1 MVTELRLSSLRGTK
15 MSDLVKF
22 AAGAVAALALSAGL
36 GVGAAQATTTWVL
49 DYTAN
54 NAGDTPY
61 SAVIDLGVSDTG
73 NGAGGF
79 DITSIS
85 GSVDGDLITSLVG
98 NANPTGPS
106 YSADGL
112 FIYDNFFSSGGLAP
126 TLSNPG
132 LLFTGA
138 SGHEYNLFSDD
149 MTNYEMYQA
158 TPGYTEHSYGTI
170 SLRETSD
177 RDGPLGR
184 LGGAVPEPATW
195 TMMILGFG
203 GVGALLRQRRARP
216 ATLAA

>member
-1 MVTELRLSSLRGTK
+1 
-15 MSDLVKF
+15 MSGLVKF
-22 AAGAVAALALSAGL
+22 AVGATVALALSAGL
-36 GVGAAQATTTWVL
+36 GVGAAQASSWVL

-54 NAGDTPY
+54 NPGDTPF
-61 SAVIDLGVSDTG
+61 SATLDLTVSNTP
-73 NGAGGF
+73 NAPGAYVDGGF
-79 DITSIS
+79 NITDIS
-85 GSVDGDLITSLVG
+85 GFIDGDMITGLVDNPG
-98 NANPTGPS
+98 EPNAS
-106 YSADGL
+106 YSTDGL
-112 FIYDNFFSSGGLAP
+112 FIYDNVLFTSGQVP

-149 MTNYEMYQA
+149 TVNYEMYQA

-170 SLRETSD
+170 SLHETFDRE
-177 RDGPLGR
+177 GPLGQ
-184 LGGAVPEPATW
+184 LANPVPEPAAW